1 MGLQE
6 EWDKAE
12 NTEENIRIEETLFTD
27 DLTRLYRFDS
37 RCCPNRI
44 IEIYESSDILKV
56 RYIEEELDL
65 GTVDI
70 SGLGEEENGCETQ

>member
-12 NTEENIRIEETLFTD
+12 NTEENFRVEETLFTD
-27 DLTRLYRFDS
+27 NLTRQYRFDS
-37 RCCPNRI
+37 RCYPNRI

-56 RYIEEELDL
+56 RYIKK
-65 GTVDI
+65 
-70 SGLGEEENGCETQ
+70 